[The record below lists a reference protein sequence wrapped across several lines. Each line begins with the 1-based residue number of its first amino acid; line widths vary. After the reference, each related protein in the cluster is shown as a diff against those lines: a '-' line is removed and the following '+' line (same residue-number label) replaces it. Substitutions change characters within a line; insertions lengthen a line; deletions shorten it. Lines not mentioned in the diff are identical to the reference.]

1 MKNSSVKLFAS
12 FITTNI
18 FGFIIDISIVMLLMS
33 YAYFSIGSSVTIG
46 FFSAA
51 LFNLIIYKLW
61 AFNYTKKPW
70 KILLRN
76 YLFTLALV
84 LTTRILSVNA
94 LSIIFLILPD
104 FLIVMIST
112 IISLCVNFFLNK
124 NYVF

>member
-1 MKNSSVKLFAS
+1 MKKSSVKLFAS

-18 FGFIIDISIVMLLMS
+18 FGFIIDISFVMLLMS
-33 YAYFSIGSSVTIG
+33 YAYFSIGTAVTIG

-84 LTTRILSVNA
+84 LTTRLLSVNA

-104 FLIVMIST
+104 LLIVLIST
-112 IISLCVNFFLNK
+112 IVSLCVNFFLNK
-124 NYVF
+124 NFVF